1 MKCPY
6 CSSKENKVVDK
17 RESSSGSTR
26 RRRECLGCC
35 KRFTTYEKVED
46 VFLTVIKKDGRK
58 EQYDRLKLLS
68 GMQKA
73 CEKRPVG
80 SELMAR
86 MADEIESGLLKAG
99 TTEIESRQIGI
110 IVMNKLKKLDKI
122 AYIRFASVYH
132 EFEDVNSFAKEVEK
146 LVDV

>member
-6 CSSKENKVVDK
+6 CSSEENKVVDK

-26 RRRECLGCC
+26 RRRECLDCRR
-35 KRFTTYEKVED
+35 RFTTYEKVEG
-46 VFLTVIKKDGRK
+46 VFLTVIKKDRRK
-58 EQYDRLKLLS
+58 EPYDRLKLLS

-73 CEKRPVG
+73 CEKRPVC

-99 TTEIESRQIGI
+99 TTEIESRQIGV
-110 IVMNKLKKLDKI
+110 IVMNRLKKLDKI

-146 LVDV
+146 LVDA